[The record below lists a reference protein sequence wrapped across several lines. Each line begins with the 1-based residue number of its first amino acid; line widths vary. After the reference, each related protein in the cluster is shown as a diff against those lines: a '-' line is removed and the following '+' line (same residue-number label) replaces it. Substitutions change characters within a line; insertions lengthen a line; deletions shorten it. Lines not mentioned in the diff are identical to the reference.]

1 MCTSFGP
8 GWRPI
13 KPNKM
18 VSNQLFCR
26 SCYRSPCHHITSN
39 TPCMWASERVS
50 GFIYRGGNG
59 AEERSGSA
67 HAYGGYYV
75 RSWPGTLPHTPTVQI
90 PADAH
95 SRHLSLTLPR
105 SLHLPRL
112 FITIKEMGV
121 KRWSSSREVFGDFL
135 QSLLFK
141 YKIYC
146 RARSPPPSPPPPPAP
161 FHHFLSPTSRHEER
175 GGENHRLLHISVV
188 RQKSSQVISGCTA
201 QARSFTSMKTSKQA
215 RKVCVCVCYPSL
227 TGHTDKLMWSR

>member
-146 RARSPPPSPPPPPAP
+146 RARSPPPLPTTTPCPLSPLPIADLSPRRARRRKPPAAAYFSRTSEIITSNIRMHSTGP
-161 FHHFLSPTSRHEER
+161 LIHFNED
-175 GGENHRLLHISVV
+175 V
-188 RQKSSQVISGCTA
+188 
-201 QARSFTSMKTSKQA
+201 KTSEES
-215 RKVCVCVCYPSL
+215 VCVCVLSL
-227 TGHTDKLMWSR
+227 SYRSHR